1 MTLIDTMEK
10 QVTRDEVLDIAQ
22 YEKVR
27 PQFREQVLAAKKV
40 RRMALGPHFTLLFE
54 NHLTALYQIQEMI
67 RVERMVNEKDILHEI
82 KTYNELIP
90 TDGGL
95 SVTLLIEYETEA
107 ERAEHLPQL
116 LGVEEHIFLQVGD
129 NAPIP
134 ARFDRRQIGED
145 RVSSVQYL
153 RFPLGDGDRQAWQA
167 AAKAGTL
174 RLTCT
179 HPHYT
184 HDAAIPLA
192 VAEALAKDFS

>member
-1 MTLIDTMEK
+1 MTSTETMQKE
-10 QVTRDEVLDIAQ
+10 VTREEVLDIAQ

-27 PQFREQVLAAKKV
+27 PEFRKQVLAAKEI

-67 RVERMVNEKDILHEI
+67 RVERMVHEKDILHEI

-90 TDGGL
+90 SDGGL

-107 ERAEHLPQL
+107 ERAEHLPKL

-129 NAPIP
+129 NPPIP
-134 ARFDRRQIGED
+134 AQFDQRQLGED

-153 RFPLGDGDRQAWQA
+153 RFPLGDADKRDWRGA
-167 AAKAGTL
+167 AQGGTL
-174 RLTCT
+174 RLTCS
-179 HPHYT
+179 HSHYT
-184 HDAAIPLA
+184 HDAAIPSA
-192 VAEALAKDFS
+192 VAAALAEDFS